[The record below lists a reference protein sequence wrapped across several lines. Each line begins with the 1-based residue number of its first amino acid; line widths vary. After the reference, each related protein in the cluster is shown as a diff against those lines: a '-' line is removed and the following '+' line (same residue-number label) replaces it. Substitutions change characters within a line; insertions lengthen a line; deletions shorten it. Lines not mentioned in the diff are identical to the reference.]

1 MNYLDPREQPNQW
14 LGEVLKNL
22 LKTAIEVKNAES
34 IELLEF
40 AHKKLALWID
50 PRILSSIFSD
60 WIEEYVDEMEA
71 QKNPVSTQK
80 PLGSS
85 LEDRQPPME

>member
-1 MNYLDPREQPNQW
+1 MSYLDPRTKPNQW

-22 LKTAIEVKNAES
+22 LKTAVEVKNAES

-40 AHKKLALWID
+40 AHKQLALWID
-50 PRILSSIFSD
+50 PGILSSTFSD

>member
-22 LKTAIEVKNAES
+22 LKTAVEVKNAES

-40 AHKKLALWID
+40 AHKQLALWID
-50 PRILSSIFSD
+50 PGILSSVFSD
-60 WIEEYVDEMEA
+60 WIEDYVDEMEA
-71 QKNPVSTQK
+71 QQKPVST
-80 PLGSS
+80 
-85 LEDRQPPME
+85 EEMTETCT